1 MKIQRKIIRFLK
13 FFLSSLLIGGIV
25 GSLTAIFGRGLLL
38 IQDFRQ
44 SYFYFLVP
52 FLAIVG
58 GSFTFIYQCYG
69 AEARAGMTLVF
80 QVGQGETNTIPK
92 RLIPFIAI
100 GTWLA
105 HLFGASVGREGV
117 AVQIGAT
124 VASQFRSWLEDAEDH
139 RLLIVV
145 GMTSGFAGLFGT
157 PFAATFFALEVL
169 VVGQLQLAALPY
181 ALVASVVSTMTAQ
194 SLELEKITVDV
205 PALTVHLEEVWKF
218 ILLGILF
225 GIVGRLFS
233 VSLHGMKKQVNRIFP
248 DPVKRIV
255 VMAIGISVL
264 LILLENG
271 RYAGLGTNLIQASL
285 NGGEIVAYDW
295 IIKLSL
301 TVLSLAAGFQG
312 GEVTPLFAIGASL
325 GSFVAPFIGIDST
338 LVAAI
343 GYVCVFGSATN
354 TVLAPMLIAGE
365 VFGFANFPYF
375 AVACIFAFA
384 VNGNRTIYMQ
394 QKLAK

>member
-58 GSFTFIYQCYG
+58 GAFTFIYQRYG

-80 QVGQGETNTIPK
+80 QVGQGETNMIPK
-92 RLIPFIAI
+92 RLIPFITI

-145 GMTSGFAGLFGT
+145 GMASGFAGLFGT

-194 SLELEKITVDV
+194 SLELEKFTVDV